1 MDRGIKW
8 NYTRVHLT
16 WNFALCVILLFF
28 SAAKCRKC
36 ALDWWLLHRGNCP
49 NAIGCGD
56 LHTWLRSSP
65 KTCCYYWV
73 AQGKVVS
80 PTLSPENKAWSSW
93 AIWVPGDCIRS
104 NEFPFI
110 SQTFC
115 FCLSQHNIAWW
126 HHKDNCF
133 PQKYLLTLAVS
144 IHILKFLISCE
155 LVQSVVYFKS
165 VCVFS
170 SQARNLVSWMNPFSP
185 IASCL
190 FWNLPFLFF
199 LPSSHRKYMSEQGL
213 SPFTLYCTQILTTG
227 ALLDESNV
235 QIWVRPPLGNTSQ
248 QSKDSCQMD
257 NPLLV
262 HSPAGWIV
270 WVFLQ

>member
-93 AIWVPGDCIRS
+93 AIWVPGDCISS

-190 FWNLPFLFF
+190 FWNLPFSFSSPVHIENTWVNRDCLHLHSTALRSSLQVLCWMNPMYRFGWDPP
-199 LPSSHRKYMSEQGL
+199 LAIQVSRARTVVRWTIPSSY
-213 SPFTLYCTQILTTG
+213 
-227 ALLDESNV
+227 
-235 QIWVRPPLGNTSQ
+235 
-248 QSKDSCQMD
+248 
-257 NPLLV
+257 
-262 HSPAGWIV
+262 IV
-270 WVFLQ
+270 LQVE